1 MDHGVILEKAHRV
14 IEFNKKAWLKLYID
28 MNTELIKKSK
38 NRDFLKLTKNSE
50 MFEKTIEN
58 VRRHRDIKPMTTD
71 RRRNHLA
78 SKPNYDTAKCFPE
91 KLVAI
96 ETSETKTKRNKSA

>member
-28 MNTELIKKSK
+28 TNTELIKKSK
-38 NRDFLKLTKNSE
+38 NLEFFKLTKNSE

-96 ETSETKTKRNKSA
+96 ETSKTKRNKSA